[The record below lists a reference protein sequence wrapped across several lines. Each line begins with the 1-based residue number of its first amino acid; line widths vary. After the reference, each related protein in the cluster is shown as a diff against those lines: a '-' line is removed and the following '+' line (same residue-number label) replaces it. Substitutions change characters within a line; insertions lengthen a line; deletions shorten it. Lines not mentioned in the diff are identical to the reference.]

1 MENLIVQGRFSD
13 GIDTIYKQV
22 EEEKLW
28 QLYLSNPMKDKS
40 YVEWKNEVI
49 YKHQEQNNFEVAKNI
64 DDIKNNAR
72 NILKNF
78 KP

>member
-22 EEEKLW
+22 DEEKLW
-28 QLYLSNPMKDKS
+28 QLYLSNPKKDKS
-40 YVEWKNEVI
+40 YVEWKNEI
-49 YKHQEQNNFEVAKNI
+49 ISNNQKQNDFEVAEDI
-64 DDIKNNAR
+64 EDIKDKAR